1 LKAGARRTNIFLMP
15 DTEPRQVA
23 DSPSITP
30 HEIAVPR
37 TARYYTLGPTHGFP
51 RELWFVA
58 HGYGQLARRFLR
70 SFSALDDGTRLIVAP
85 EGLSRFYLDPIPQR
99 QLDPSPRIGASWMTR
114 EDRTAEI
121 GDYVGYLERVATQV
135 RHPLSGAAPR
145 IVVLGFSQGTATV
158 SRWLASSDMRADH
171 LVLWSGGIP
180 PELDLAHWAARLHGA
195 SIHLVVGETDPIVPS
210 AAIAAEAERLSA
222 AGVAF
227 EIVRHPG
234 AHAIDAKALQELAAG
249 FAGH

>member
-1 LKAGARRTNIFLMP
+1 MA

-30 HEIAVPR
+30 HEIVVPR

-70 SFSALDDGTRLIVAP
+70 SFSPLDDGTRLIVAP
-85 EGLSRFYLDPIPQR
+85 EALSRFYLDPIPQR
-99 QLDPSPRIGASWMTR
+99 RLDPAPRIGATWMTR
-114 EDRTAEI
+114 EDREAEI
-121 GDYVGYLERVATQV
+121 GDYVAYLERVATEV
-135 RHPLSGAAPR
+135 RHPLTGAAPR

-158 SRWLASSDMRADH
+158 SRWLATSETRADH
-171 LVLWSGGIP
+171 LVLWSGAIP
-180 PELDLAHWAARLHGA
+180 PELDIVAWVARLHGA
-195 SIHLVVGETDPIVPS
+195 SIHLVVGESDPMVTPD
-210 AAIAAEAERLSA
+210 AVTREAERLSA

-234 AHAIDAKALQELAAG
+234 AHSIDAGALQQLAAG